1 MNDTKYNGWT
11 NRATWLVKLWIDNDE
26 GEQAYWREAA
36 SEIAES
42 QAAHP
47 AGAIQ
52 RLRFR
57 CLDDLAALL
66 RSVHEE
72 RVPEGSGVINDLT
85 GYALATVNWWEVAE
99 SLLEDA
105 AEEVK
110 P

>member
-36 SEIAES
+36 SEIAEF
-42 QAAHP
+42 QAALGGEP
-47 AGAIQ
+47 AH
-52 RLRFR
+52 
-57 CLDDLAALL
+57 DVAALL

>member
-11 NRATWLVKLWIDNDE
+11 NRATWLVKLWIDSDE
-26 GEQAYWREAA
+26 GEQAYWREEA
-36 SEIAES
+36 SE
-42 QAAHP
+42 QA
-47 AGAIQ
+47 G
-52 RLRFR
+52 RE
-57 CLDDLAALL
+57 DGTYNLAALL

-72 RVPEGSGVINDLT
+72 RVPEGFGVINDLT

-99 SLLEDA
+99 SLLEEA